1 MTYRYIAIGDSL
13 SEGVGDLPWPDGT
26 PRGWTDRLAGLLT
39 VQHGPVEY
47 ANLAV
52 RGYKTAQVREHQLDR
67 ALSLA
72 PDLVTITAGMN
83 DILRPRVDFD
93 ALQASLA
100 GLVTVFRESGTNV
113 MFVPIPDLK
122 GVSPAGSLIDVR
134 RRRLNAIYRQ
144 LSDQW
149 GAVSLAST
157 EGTVFEDPR
166 AWDLDRLHLSQ
177 LGHERLALGAADALG
192 LAGTFDWNAALEGTR
207 PPRTFRTEAQWWWFY
222 VLPWVNR
229 RIRGRS
235 SGDGRVAKLPQLSL
249 VESAETRWVSTTE
262 GPA

>member
-1 MTYRYIAIGDSL
+1 MSYRYIAIGDSL

-39 VQHGPVEY
+39 VRNGPVEY

-52 RGYKTAQVREHQLDR
+52 RGYKTDQVRDHQLDR
-67 ALSLA
+67 ALSFS

-100 GLVTVFRESGTNV
+100 GLVAAFRESDTTV
-113 MFVPIPDLK
+113 MFVPIPDLT
-122 GVSPAGSLIDVR
+122 GVSPAGSVIDSR
-134 RRRLNAIYRQ
+134 RRRLNAIYQQ
-144 LSDQW
+144 LCEQM
-149 GAVSLAST
+149 GVVPLAST

-166 AWDLDRLHLSQ
+166 AWAADRLHLSE

-192 LAGTFDWNAALEGTR
+192 LAGASHWNAALEGAR
-207 PPRTFRTEAQWWWFY
+207 PSRTLSTETQWWWSY
-222 VLPWVNR
+222 VLPWVGR
-229 RIRGRS
+229 RVRGRS
-235 SGDGRVAKLPQLSL
+235 SGDGRTAKLSTLSV
-249 VESAETRWVSTTE
+249 VESMETRWVITTD